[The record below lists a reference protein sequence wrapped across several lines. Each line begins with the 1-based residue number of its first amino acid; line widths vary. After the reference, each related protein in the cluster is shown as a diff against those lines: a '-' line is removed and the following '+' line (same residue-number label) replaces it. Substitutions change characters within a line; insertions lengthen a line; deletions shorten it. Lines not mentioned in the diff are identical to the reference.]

1 MATFEQYNQWRN
13 TLLELLGRAEQTARS
28 LSLTERADG
37 FKKLQD
43 VLKNDTL
50 RIQVVG
56 TVKKW
61 QVFFYERINW

>member
-13 TLLELLGRAEQTARS
+13 TLLGLLGRAEQTARS

-37 FKKLQD
+37 FKKIQD

-50 RIQVVG
+50 
-56 TVKKW
+56 
-61 QVFFYERINW
+61 